1 MRDKQ
6 KRNAFKTTQK
16 GEMEGCEKDIDVYTC
31 EQKMMPK
38 MLQGEWIY
46 ADNKIEYC
54 CKAGH
59 S

>member
-46 ADNKIEYC
+46 ADNKIE
-54 CKAGH
+54 
-59 S
+59 